1 MFEISQIH
9 NYKVNQSNKEK
20 EINPP
25 NQTLVEVCLSGIRKL
40 KIKWNQTKNFNSEWE
55 MNELKWISPAA
66 RKNREVRMKLK

>member
-1 MFEISQIH
+1 M
-9 NYKVNQSNKEK
+9 KSNLTKQAK
-20 EINPP
+20 LTQKQLLNPP